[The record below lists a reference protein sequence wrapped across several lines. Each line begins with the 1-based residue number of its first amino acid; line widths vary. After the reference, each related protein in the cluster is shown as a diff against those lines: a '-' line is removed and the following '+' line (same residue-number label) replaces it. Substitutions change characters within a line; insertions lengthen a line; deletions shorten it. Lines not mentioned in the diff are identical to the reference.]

1 MDLTIYDIIL
11 GPVISDKAYD
21 LNKNLK
27 KLVLNV
33 HPQANKPLI
42 AEAIEKLFNVKVKN
56 VCISVRKGKRRMVK
70 RSVVHGQLQK
80 KAIVTLAPGYSID
93 MFDRAADQ
101 EAPGSA
107 A

>member
-42 AEAIEKLFNVKVKN
+42 AEAI
-56 VCISVRKGKRRMVK
+56 
-70 RSVVHGQLQK
+70 
-80 KAIVTLAPGYSID
+80 KA
-93 MFDRAADQ
+93 F
-101 EAPGSA
+101 
-107 A
+107 